1 MNYKPSSHTTKMVVD
16 LAGLIQTVQ
25 VLEVVKAPA
34 DLAGLLKTVPAWEVV
49 KVRVD
54 RDQKEL

>member
-1 MNYKPSSHTTKMVVD
+1 MVVD
-16 LAGLIQTVQ
+16 LAGLIQTVP

-34 DLAGLLKTVPAWEVV
+34 DLAGLIKTVPAWEVV